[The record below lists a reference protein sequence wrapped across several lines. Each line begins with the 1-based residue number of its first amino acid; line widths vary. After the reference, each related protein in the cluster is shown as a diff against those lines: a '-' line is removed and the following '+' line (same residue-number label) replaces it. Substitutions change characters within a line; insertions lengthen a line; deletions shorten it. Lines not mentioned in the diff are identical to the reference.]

1 MGDFISH
8 TLKLVVIYFVF
19 YWLGVFVFGGAA
31 CLGCVSIIKAG
42 GEWAQEEQARELRA
56 AASSPGPVPT
66 KPAPSAVS
74 KKVKK

>member
-8 TLKLVVIYFVF
+8 ALKLAVIYFVF

-42 GEWAQEEQARELRA
+42 GEWAQEEGAREARRA
-56 AASSPGPVPT
+56 PAPRVAAPT
-66 KPAPSAVS
+66 KPAASAVP
-74 KKVKK
+74 KKGKK